1 MRTRAIGILVSI
13 LPALGAAIACSS
25 APRPAAARETPTLFR
40 TTGFVDQR
48 ATADGVEFRVSFP
61 TLGGHLVD
69 YRLAAS
75 DTIVTDGVIRTIPL
89 ETGRGLE
96 VMSRG
101 DYHARFPEDANTAQ
115 GRCVLRYSGGA
126 YRCEAPTCPNTPG
139 QVCKPVQD
147 EQNRYCACAPS

>member
-1 MRTRAIGILVSI
+1 VLLRAATRGRAGNPDT
-13 LPALGAAIACSS
+13 LPDHRVR
-25 APRPAAARETPTLFR
+25 RPER
-40 TTGFVDQR
+40 QR
-48 ATADGVEFRVSFP
+48 
-61 TLGGHLVD
+61 GHLVD

-139 QVCKPVQD
+139 QVCKSVQD